1 MKKKIYL
8 RDRISNRLKNLS
20 ALGKYVFS
28 EMAEEKRKTINSGI
42 EVIDLSAGN
51 PDLPPP
57 KEIIKALKKEADNP
71 VNHRHP
77 CYEGIIELK
86 EAIADWFYRRFKV
99 KLDPGEEVLILI
111 GSKEGL
117 THLPLAFLN
126 PQDYTIVPNPAYPA
140 YKRGVIISGGKVY
153 ETPLLKE
160 NNWLPDLDKINK
172 KVLTKAKLFYLNYP
186 NNPTGSLASKEF
198 LEKAVRFARKNKIIL
213 CNDMAYSEITFNGE
227 KSFSLLEIPGAKE
240 HTLEF
245 HSFSKT
251 YSMTGWRLGFVVGN
265 RKLIRV
271 LRNLKANFDSGVFH
285 VIQKAAITAL
295 SLPPQVTKELCRTY
309 KNRRDILVP
318 ALKSLG
324 WEVKLPRGGIFVWAK
339 IPGKKS
345 SKRISLELL
354 KKTGVLTTPGSGLG
368 SEGEGYLRFSLTVP
382 EDKIKEALERMKNF
396 KSAVGGLEGLR

>member
-1 MKKKIYL
+1 MKKKFNFQ
-8 RDRISNRLKNLS
+8 DKISNRLKNLS
-20 ALGKYVFS
+20 DLGKYVFS
-28 EMAEEKRKTINSGI
+28 EIAEEKKKTLMSGI

-57 KEIIKALKKEADNP
+57 KEIIEALRREADNP
-71 VNHRHP
+71 ENHHHP
-77 CYEGIIELK
+77 VYEGIIELK

-99 KLDPGEEVLILI
+99 KLDPEEEILILI

-117 THLPLAFLN
+117 AHLPLAFLN
-126 PQDYTIVPNPAYPA
+126 PQDYAIVPNPAYPA

-172 KVLTKAKLFYLNYP
+172 KVLSKTKLLFLNYP
-186 NNPTGSLASKEF
+186 NNPTGVLAPKKF
-198 LEKAVRFARKNKIIL
+198 LEKATKFARKNKIIL
-213 CNDMAYSEITFNGE
+213 CNDMAYSEIIFDGE

-240 HTLEF
+240 YTLEF

-251 YSMTGWRLGFVVGN
+251 YSMTGWRLGFVVGDK
-265 RKLIRV
+265 KLIRV
-271 LRNLKANFDSGVFH
+271 LRDLKANLDSGIFH

-318 ALKSLG
+318 ALKSLS
-324 WEVKLPRGGIFVWAK
+324 WEVELPRGGIFVWAK
-339 IPGKKS
+339 IPTKKS

-354 KKTGVLTTPGSGLG
+354 RKTGVLTTPGSGLG
-368 SEGEGYLRFSLTVP
+368 SEGEGYLRFSLTAP
-382 EDKIKEALERMKNF
+382 EEKIKEALERMKNF

>member
-1 MKKKIYL
+1 MRIKISL
-8 RDRISNRLKNLS
+8 QDKIASRMKNLD
-20 ALGKYVFS
+20 KYVFA
-28 EMAEEKRKTINSGI
+28 EMAEAKRKALDSGI

-57 KEIIKALKKEADNP
+57 KEIIEALKKEADNP
-71 VNHRHP
+71 ENHRHP
-77 CYEGIIELK
+77 VYEGIIELK
-86 EAIADWFYRRFKV
+86 KAIADWFFRRFKV
-99 KLDPGEEVLILI
+99 KLDPEEEILILI

-117 THLPLAFLN
+117 AHLPLAFLN
-126 PQDYTIVPNPAYPA
+126 QNDYAIVPNPAYPA

-153 ETPLLKE
+153 EVPLLKE

-186 NNPTGSLASKEF
+186 NNPTGALASKEF
-198 LEKAVRFARKNKIIL
+198 LEKAVRFARKNKLIL
-213 CNDMAYSEITFNGE
+213 SNDMAYSEITFNDE

-265 RKLIRV
+265 RKLIRT
-271 LRNLKANFDSGVFH
+271 LRDLKANLDSGVFH

-295 SLPPQVTKELCRTY
+295 SLPPQVTKEICRTY

-318 ALKSLG
+318 DLKSLG
-324 WEVKLPRGGIFVWAK
+324 WEVDSPGGTFFVWAN

-368 SEGEGYLRFSLTVP
+368 SEGEGYLRFSLTAP

-396 KSAVGGLEGLR
+396 KEIWRG